1 MKKRV
6 VEILRE
12 KSLTYMWQGREV
24 MNCVEEK
31 DGKRCHSR
39 IDVPQTLEIEE
50 GYDFIGQCLIDGDNK
65 GFTRHKG
72 ACVGLN
78 LCDCMYNSDS
88 KPIFRDIS
96 QHIEEMKERVYIGI
110 LQTVCKHHICTDNKI
125 QICVEWIGHFVYV
138 KGWIMIKD

>member
-12 KSLTYMWQGREV
+12 KNLTYMWQGREV
-24 MNCVEEK
+24 INYVEEK

-50 GYDFIGQCLIDGDNK
+50 GYDFIGQCLIDGENK
-65 GFTRHKG
+65 GFTRPIG

-78 LCDCMYNSDS
+78 LCDCMFDSDS
-88 KPIFRDIS
+88 KPIFRDRN

-110 LQTVCKHHICTDNKI
+110 LQTVCKYQIQTINKI
-125 QICVEWIGHFVYV
+125 NICVEWQLPFVYV
-138 KGWIMIKD
+138 KGWIMTD